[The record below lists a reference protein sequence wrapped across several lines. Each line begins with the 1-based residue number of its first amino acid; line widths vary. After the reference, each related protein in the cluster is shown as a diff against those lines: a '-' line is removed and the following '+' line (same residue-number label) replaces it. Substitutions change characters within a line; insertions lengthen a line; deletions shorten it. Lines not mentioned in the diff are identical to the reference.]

1 MDKDK
6 FYNEKSISLTD
17 IFNYSN
23 PYYNINTENEY
34 YIVRKS
40 DNIILYLG
48 KIKKREIKTEF
59 IRMCWHDGPIYDSF
73 HEVIFENYD
82 RIDDKQLIEK
92 FKKIN
97 RDSIRYLMENYSIL
111 YVV

>member
-6 FYNEKSISLTD
+6 FYNEKSIRLTD

-23 PYYNINTENEY
+23 PYYNINAKNEY

-48 KIKKREIKTEF
+48 KIEKREFKTEF
-59 IRMCWHDGPIYDSF
+59 VRMCWHDGPIYDTS
-73 HEVIFENYD
+73 HEIIFENYD

-92 FKKIN
+92 LKKIN
-97 RDSIRYLMENYSIL
+97 GDSVKYLIENYSNL